1 MKLKSKSLI
10 SIILAIM
17 MVVSMVMFAVPANAA
32 TADDSVS
39 AVGSAP
45 YYLWYGH
52 NNNEQPSTW
61 TKVQMTQ
68 EGAVYTATISDIAQ
82 WERVNFLVNSNSTAA
97 KNNQCW
103 DSQSDISVDY
113 SAVNSLK
120 NDASGKYAYYHDG
133 MYAFYSFQPNIAMS
147 LKITFDGSK
156 GVTLT
161 EAGSTDEPTTTQ
173 PTTTPSTDTN
183 YYIVGRLKTA
193 NGDTGD
199 WIDSTNIQ
207 FTKDSNNLF
216 KFETGS
222 TLAELSTGYA
232 NPWFAIKSVT
242 SSSSNY
248 YYGSEGDFSF
258 TDSNTSATLTEV
270 GSSFNSI
277 GDHCMK
283 FDMSTST
290 NTNPVTL
297 WLNVED
303 ANAPILYYTVE
314 GSDPP
319 DEPATLSAGTTVYVR
334 SKTEITS
341 AKLTSTLD
349 GNAQETEVAMV
360 AAGEDTGETYFSGDV
375 NGYYYYAYT
384 LLSKADSLTFDME
397 FDDEDNPTGS
407 YTTSCVE
414 GKQVYDVD
422 SQSWSVYEIDKAN
435 AYSSGLWVDVQ
446 PNVKNSTLALI
457 KWTNKSGAS
466 GTSSTYS
473 LYLPSGVE
481 LSTLPIYSKFNT
493 LKINGATVS
502 NGSPYSSLNANEKGV
517 TYTVTGDNTT
527 YTLKVYQSTSPSIYT
542 YTPKDL
548 PTNAPG
554 NVIAKPTVKNGA
566 FMTVDEDGAIN
577 DTLMTLAQIKG
588 RGNSSWEASGKLF
601 GKYAYNIKLSSKIE
615 PLDMGGTK
623 AKSFCLLANNMD
635 EAQLRN
641 MVTFQMGE
649 DAKIPF
655 TPNFKCVDWYNN
667 GEYLGTYLITEKVD
681 VGSSKLVEGKTVE
694 DYHSYDEDTA
704 NKVEATYSNRYGSAS
719 YQYVETGDGNTEA
732 GYDLEKLS
740 YLLEFDL
747 KSRATSENSWFQ
759 TPKGQYIAVKSYED
773 LNQAEMLFIIEK
785 WCEAEAAVY
794 NKDYNKANEL
804 MDLDTFAQV
813 YLVQELSKNLDSCAT
828 SYYVYYDGTQDS
840 PKWQATPLWDYDW
853 AYGEYTNGGDKP
865 AGPSNAENFSSN
877 LTSTAGWFAKYKY
890 ITYEGTYY
898 KDNQNGL
905 QSSNY
910 KYNLQAQLANMT
922 NFWNNNVKGVW
933 NNGFY
938 QSAVGVFGTKNNTD
952 GKIDTFYKDN
962 SASFELNEA
971 RYGFIKNDPIESW
984 GSLATNETV
993 EATYTY
999 LKNWGIDRINWMATT
1014 GGLGIPEE
1022 TPTLE
1027 SVTLTASETTVDVNE
1042 NFTLTASITP
1052 DTVTDVT
1059 YKFYENDSVI
1069 ESSSNTVT
1077 INKDTAG
1084 TYTYKVTATAN
1095 DVTVTSETITVTVNA
1110 VESNPVLKSVTLKS
1124 DKYSVNSGD
1133 TFTLTAT
1140 HTDSEVECTYTFYQA
1155 SGTTANLE
1163 TDTVLAED
1171 SASNKHTITVDDT
1184 FVVSYYYVVAKDENG
1199 DTVTSN
1205 VVTVSKG
1212 GVKNIRIYFKSAS
1225 ASVYVP
1231 SLSVDGATAVVMDR
1245 DKMTSDSYGTYFG
1258 TTYSGSLKFYWF
1270 YKDIEIDTSKTHT
1283 LTFSTK
1289 GNRVYATSEASNFN
1303 TSNEY
1308 YFAVDNLMGDTELV
1322 DLTNEPEYIRNYHIT
1337 ATHMV
1342 RSVNEA
1348 NNVGFTWIG
1357 NKEYAM
1363 GTYLAD
1369 NDLLPNSTV
1378 SLINVGNT
1386 MLSFNSLKSSSY
1398 APFSIKSATLAQ
1410 KITADLTDVSDLQY
1424 QLLDVNLDGVVDVKD
1439 ATMMQKALIN
1449 G

>member
-1 MKLKSKSLI
+1 MKTKISRISKRTISLV
-10 SIILAIM
+10 LTM
-17 MVVSMVMFAVPANAA
+17 MLVVSMMLVGMV
-32 TADDSVS
+32 SVS
-39 AVGSAP
+39 AAVDSGFTVYFDNSSKKWSTVYCYTWDNTNNNQSDAAWPGTAMTLVDGETNIYQYTVTGSRTHVIFHNNSGTQTADLSYPDDGSNMYDGASWSTYSGGTVTPTEKTWYVTGRFGVKDDSGSWIYAGGSATGWNGNKTSDIVFTKESDTL
-45 YYLWYGH
+45 YSLDTNQTIKELSANTG
-52 NNNEQPSTW
+52 NNTW
-61 TKVQMTQ
+61 FFQISDGTNK
-68 EGAVYTATISDIAQ
+68 YRPNNRDSDLSLTATDADT
-82 WERVNFLVNSNSTAA
+82 RCST
-97 KNNQCW
+97 
-103 DSQSDISVDY
+103 
-113 SAVNSLK
+113 
-120 NDASGKYAYYHDG
+120 G
-133 MYAFYSFQPNIAMS
+133 
-147 LKITFDGSK
+147 GS
-156 GVTLT
+156 
-161 EAGSTDEPTTTQ
+161 AGSFYFND
-173 PTTTPSTDTN
+173 TDTSGN
-183 YYIVGRLKTA
+183 VILYF
-193 NGDTGD
+193 
-199 WIDSTNIQ
+199 DS
-207 FTKDSNNLF
+207 FSKEF
-216 KFETGS
+216 YFEI
-222 TLAELSTGYA
+222 E
-232 NPWFAIKSVT
+232 
-242 SSSSNY
+242 
-248 YYGSEGDFSF
+248 GSED
-258 TDSNTSATLTEV
+258 
-270 GSSFNSI
+270 
-277 GDHCMK
+277 
-283 FDMSTST
+283 
-290 NTNPVTL
+290 
-297 WLNVED
+297 
-303 ANAPILYYTVE
+303 
-314 GSDPP
+314 P

-341 AKLTSTLD
+341 AKLTSTLN
-349 GNAQETEVAMV
+349 GATQETEVAMV
-360 AAGEDTGETYFSGDV
+360 AAGEETNENYFSGDM
-375 NGYYYYAYT
+375 NGCYYYAYT
-384 LLSKADSLTFDME
+384 LGKDADSINFSITLKKGGEAT
-397 FDDEDNPTGS
+397 P
-407 YTTSCVE
+407 YQTSCVE
-414 GKQVYDVD
+414 GKQVYDID

-493 LKINGATVS
+493 LKINGTTVS
-502 NGSPYSSLNANEKGV
+502 NGSAYSSLNANEKGV

-542 YTPKDL
+542 YTSTAL
-548 PTNAPG
+548 PTAATG
-554 NVIAKPTVKNGA
+554 FVIDKPTVKNGA

-601 GKYAYNIKLSSKIE
+601 GKFAYNIKLSSKIK

-704 NKVEATYSNRYGSAS
+704 NKVEATYSNSYGSAS

-732 GYDLEKLS
+732 GYNLEKLS

-794 NKDYNKANEL
+794 ANNYTKANEL

-865 AGPSNAENFSSN
+865 AGPSSAENFSSN

-890 ITYEGTYY
+890 ITYEGTYD

-922 NFWNNNVKGVW
+922 NFWNNNVKDVW
-933 NNGFY
+933 NKGFY

-1059 YKFYENDSVI
+1059 YTFYENDSVI

-1205 VVTVSKG
+1205 VVTVLKG

-1245 DKMTSDSYGTYFG
+1245 DKMTADSYGTYFG

-1289 GNRVYATSEASNFN
+1289 ENRVYATSEASNFN

-1348 NNVGFTWIG
+1348 NNVGFTWIEG
-1357 NKEYAM
+1357 KEYAM

-1369 NDLLPNSTV
+1369 NDLLPTSTV

>member
-1 MKLKSKSLI
+1 MKTKISRIGKKSLSLVI
-10 SIILAIM
+10 VMM
-17 MVVSMVMFAVPANAA
+17 MVVSMMLVGM
-32 TADDSVS
+32 VS
-39 AVGSAP
+39 ASAAVSTV
-45 YYLWYGH
+45 YLK
-52 NNNEQPSTW
+52 PSSVW
-61 TKVQMTQ
+61 T
-68 EGAVYTATISDIAQ
+68 S
-82 WERVNFLVNSNSTAA
+82 NSNVTNYITYFWIDGGESTEVLMQEVSDNPGYYYADVPSGVTKCIFVAAKANTLGNNWSNKIYQTGDLTIGDNALCTVTGTGTGTWSTYSGGGGTDTPTDTTYYIGGRFRVKASADATDYTYTSSNSNTAWWTLKSTAIPFPE
-97 KNNQCW
+97 
-103 DSQSDISVDY
+103 DSD
-113 SAVNSLK
+113 K
-120 NDASGKYAYYHDG
+120 DG
-133 MYAFYSFQPNIAMS
+133 IYKLDTYC
-147 LKITFDGSK
+147 TF
-156 GVTLT
+156 
-161 EAGSTDEPTTTQ
+161 
-173 PTTTPSTDTN
+173 
-183 YYIVGRLKTA
+183 
-193 NGDTGD
+193 
-199 WIDSTNIQ
+199 
-207 FTKDSNNLF
+207 
-216 KFETGS
+216 
-222 TLAELSTGYA
+222 AELSAKIQNVEPYFLIHNGSTMYGGSSNHSVENATVNSPITLKTFTADNTA
-232 NPWFAIKSVT
+232 NYLLFGT
-242 SSSSNY
+242 SSSS
-248 YYGSEGDFSF
+248 
-258 TDSNTSATLTEV
+258 TDKVTICLDTNDGMKLYCETTS
-270 GSSFNSI
+270 S
-277 GDHCMK
+277 
-283 FDMSTST
+283 
-290 NTNPVTL
+290 
-297 WLNVED
+297 
-303 ANAPILYYTVE
+303 
-314 GSDPP
+314 
-319 DEPATLSAGTTVYVR
+319 EPATLSAGTTVYVR
-334 SKTEITS
+334 SKIEIKS

-349 GNAQETEVAMV
+349 GNAQETEVSMV
-360 AAGEDTGETYFSGDV
+360 PAGKDTGENYFSGDV

-384 LLSKADSLTFDME
+384 LLNNADSLTFAME
-397 FDDEDNPTGS
+397 FDDEDKPKGS

-422 SQSWSVYEIDKAN
+422 SNSWSVYEIDKAN
-435 AYSSGLWVDVQ
+435 AYSDGLWVDVQ

-466 GTSSTYS
+466 GTSGTYS

-493 LKINGATVS
+493 LKINNTTVN
-502 NGSPYSSLNANEKGV
+502 NGSAYSSLTADKKGV
-517 TYTVTGDNTT
+517 TYTVTGDSTT
-527 YTLKVYQSTSPSIYT
+527 YTLKVYQSASPSIYT
-542 YTPKDL
+542 YTPEDL
-548 PTNAPG
+548 PTKIG
-554 NVIAKPTVKNGA
+554 QTAKPKVKNGA
-566 FMTVDEDGAIN
+566 FMTVDKNGTIN
-577 DTLMTLAQIKG
+577 NKLMTLAQIKG
-588 RGNSSWEASGKLF
+588 RGNSSWEASGQYF
-601 GKYAYNIKLSSKIE
+601 GKYAYNIKLSSKIK
-615 PLDMGGTK
+615 PLDMGGTE

-649 DAKIPF
+649 DAGIPF

-681 VGSSKLVEGKTVE
+681 VGSSKLVNGKTVE

-704 NKVEATYSNRYGSAS
+704 NKHEATYSNSYGSGKF
-719 YQYVETGDGNTEA
+719 QYVDTGDCSTD
-732 GYDLEKLS
+732 YTKLS

-747 KSRATSENSWFQ
+747 KSRAVKENSWFQ
-759 TPKGQYIAVKSYED
+759 TPKGQYVTVKAYED
-773 LNQAEMLFIIEK
+773 LNKAEMEFIIEK
-785 WCEAEAAVY
+785 WCAAEDAVY
-794 NKDYNKANEL
+794 NNDYSTANEL

-813 YLVQELSKNLDSCAT
+813 YLVQEFSKNLDAGAT

-853 AYGEYTNGGDKP
+853 AYGEYTNGGNKP
-865 AGPSNAENFSSN
+865 AGPSNAENFSCN
-877 LTSTAGWFAKYKY
+877 LTSTEGWFAKYKY

-898 KDNQNGL
+898 EDSINGL
-905 QSSNY
+905 QSSDY
-910 KYNLQAQLANMT
+910 KYNLQARLANMT

-938 QSAVGVFGTKNNTD
+938 QSAVDVFGTKNNKD
-952 GKIDTFYKDN
+952 GKIYTFYTDN

-1027 SVTLTASETTVDVNE
+1027 SVELTASKTTVDVNE

-1052 DTVTDVT
+1052 ETVTDVT
-1059 YKFYENDSVI
+1059 YKFYENDSEI
-1069 ESSSNTVT
+1069 GSSSNTVT

-1124 DKYSVNSGD
+1124 DKYSVNPGD

-1155 SGTTANLE
+1155 SGTTANPE
-1163 TDTVLAED
+1163 TDTVLTKN
-1171 SASNKHTITVDDT
+1171 SASNTYIIEVNDT

-1289 GNRVYATSEASNFN
+1289 ENRVYATSEASNFN

-1348 NNVGFTWIG
+1348 NNVGFTWIEG
-1357 NKEYAM
+1357 KEYAM

-1369 NDLLPNSTV
+1369 NGLLPTSTV

-1424 QLLDVNLDGVVDVKD
+1424 QLLDVNLDGTVDVTD
-1439 ATMMQKALIN
+1439 ATMVQKALVN